1 MIAELGHFALILA
14 FALAIAQTLL
24 PLWGAQ
30 KGHGG
35 AMAAAAPLAVTGF
48 LLTALAFAALTRAFL
63 TSDFSV
69 ALVAAN
75 SHSAKP
81 WLYKWSGV
89 WGNHEGSLLLW
100 LLILTL
106 YGALAAVFGRNLPAT
121 LKARVL
127 GIQGLIGVGFG
138 AFILFTS
145 NPFLRLADPPLD
157 GRDLNPLLQD
167 PGLAFHP
174 PFLYLGYV
182 GFSMAFS
189 FAVAALIE
197 GRIDSAWARWMR
209 PWALAA
215 WIFLTLGIALGSYW
229 AYYELG
235 WGGWW
240 FWDPVENASFMPWLI
255 GGALIH
261 SAVVVEKRGELKAWT
276 TLLAILAFSL
286 SLVGAFIVRSG
297 IITSVHAFASDPTR
311 GVFILGMLAAATGG
325 ALALYAWRAPLLVSD
340 GVFKPVSREGA
351 LVFNNLFL
359 SVATAAVFIGTLW
372 PLALELMTGEVI
384 SVGEP
389 FFDSAFG
396 AAMLPLLI
404 GLPFGAMLPWKRAD
418 LGQALTKLWW
428 VGAGALLVAAAV
440 ALLQGGGRGLG
451 APLGLAL
458 AFWVGGGAVADLGE
472 RAKVGKVSA
481 GESLRRLAN
490 LPRSAWGAALAHL
503 GVGLTLFGIMAVS
516 AWEVETIRAARPG
529 DSFQVGAYE
538 MRFEGVDR
546 ERGPNYLAEIGE
558 FTVLKDGRI
567 IDVLR
572 PEKRIYPVQGSP
584 TTEAA
589 IRARLGGDVYVVL
602 GDRQPD
608 GAAWA
613 VRAYEK
619 PWVNW
624 IWIGALVMALGGTL
638 SLADRRL
645 RVGAPAPK
653 KARAPAAAPPA
664 MQAAE

>member
-14 FALAIAQTLL
+14 FALAVAQTVL

-30 KGHGG
+30 KGHDG
-35 AMAAAAPLAVTGF
+35 AMAAAVPLAVTGF
-48 LLTALAFAALTRAFL
+48 LLTALSFAALTWAFL

-255 GGALIH
+255 GAALIH

-404 GLPFGAMLPWKRAD
+404 GLPLGAMLPWKRAD
-418 LGQALTKLWW
+418 LGQALAKLWW
-428 VGAGALLVAAAV
+428 VGAGAVVVALLVAMA
-440 ALLQGGGRGLG
+440 QGGGKGIM
-451 APLGLAL
+451 APVGLAL
-458 AFWVGGGAVADLGE
+458 AFWVGGGAVADLVE
-472 RAKVGKVSA
+472 RAKLGKVSA

-490 LPRSAWGAALAHL
+490 LPRSAWGAALAHF
-503 GVGLTLFGIMAVS
+503 GVGLTLFGIMAVT

-529 DSFQVGAYE
+529 DSFPVGAYE

-546 ERGPNYLAEIGE
+546 ERGPNYLAEIGR
-558 FTVLKDGRI
+558 FTVLKDGRVVE
-567 IDVLR
+567 VLR
-572 PEKRIYPVQGSP
+572 PEKRVYPVQGSP

-589 IRARLGGDVYVVL
+589 IRARLSGDVYVVL

-608 GAAWA
+608 GATWA
-613 VRAYEK
+613 VRAYQK